1 VEEKEKELVEAKRQ
15 LAEAAAEEK
24 VKWEQKI
31 SKLEQ
36 DNHGLQRELADAT
49 QQKLTIAQQTKKG
62 HVYIISNIGSFGE
75 GVYKIG
81 QTRREPDVRI
91 YELSG
96 ASVPFEFDVHALIE
110 SDNAPALE
118 HKIHKRFMAMQVN
131 KINARK
137 EFFRVSLTDIHQ
149 EIEKLKQG
157 EDFTIKEWTD
167 KAVATEYKES
177 FDIENDPQKK
187 EKWLARQ
194 KGLTDRQLKMD
205 TLRFSIPD
213 SPETDADE
221 EGA

>member
-1 VEEKEKELVEAKRQ
+1 
-15 LAEAAAEEK
+15 
-24 VKWEQKI
+24 
-31 SKLEQ
+31 
-36 DNHGLQRELADAT
+36 
-49 QQKLTIAQQTKKG
+49 
-62 HVYIISNIGSFGE
+62 
-75 GVYKIG
+75 
-81 QTRREPDVRI
+81 
-91 YELSG
+91 
-96 ASVPFEFDVHALIE
+96 VPFEFDVHALIE

-137 EFFRVSLTDIHQ
+137 EFFRASLTDIHQ

-194 KGLTDRQLKMD
+194 KALTDRQLKID

-213 SPETDADE
+213 APETDADG